1 MARKHTAYLID
12 NSYPAHTC
20 LKQQLAKS
28 LKIFFASPS
37 RKKKEKKKEN
47 KN

>member
-1 MARKHTAYLID
+1 MAGKHAAYLID
-12 NSYPAHTC
+12 NFYPAHTC

-28 LKIFFASPS
+28 LKNFFASPS
-37 RKKKEKKKEN
+37 NKKNEKKKEN

>member
-28 LKIFFASPS
+28 LKIFFASRS
-37 RKKKEKKKEN
+37 RKKNEKKKEN